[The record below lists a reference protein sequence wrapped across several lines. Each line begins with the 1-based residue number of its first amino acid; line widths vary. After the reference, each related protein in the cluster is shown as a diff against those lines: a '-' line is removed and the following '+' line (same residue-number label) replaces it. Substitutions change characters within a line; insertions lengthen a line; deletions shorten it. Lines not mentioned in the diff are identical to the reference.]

1 MFNVINR
8 KFMLVVNNLLV
19 TLLMVLAVITFPLY
33 KGKYLEIVF
42 MFAILV
48 LPYFIATWRTRDFC
62 DVDKIVGLI
71 VLSAYII
78 NITLCGSNLYS
89 YFFMLFINI
98 CISILC
104 SIFSTFLYNVVFVI
118 SKAKTE
124 YRRLDAAIDYLIFMH
139 NITIL
144 VFSCILMSRIGI
156 GKSYLW
162 IVVLVLL
169 ALNIINKFITFCIA
183 RRNIE

>member
-1 MFNVINR
+1 MFNVVNR
-8 KFMLVVNNLLV
+8 KFMLVVNNLLII
-19 TLLMVLAVITFPLY
+19 LLMVLAVITFPLY
-33 KGKYLEIVF
+33 KDKYLEIVF
-42 MFAILV
+42 IFALLV

-78 NITLCGSNLYS
+78 NITLCGSNLYNNVV
-89 YFFMLFINI
+89 MLFINI
-98 CISILC
+98 CISIVC
-104 SIFSTFLYNVVFVI
+104 SVFSTFLYNVVFVI

-139 NITIL
+139 NLTIM
-144 VFSCILMSRIGI
+144 VFSYVLISRIGI

-162 IVVLVLL
+162 VAVLVLL

-183 RRNIE
+183 RSNIE